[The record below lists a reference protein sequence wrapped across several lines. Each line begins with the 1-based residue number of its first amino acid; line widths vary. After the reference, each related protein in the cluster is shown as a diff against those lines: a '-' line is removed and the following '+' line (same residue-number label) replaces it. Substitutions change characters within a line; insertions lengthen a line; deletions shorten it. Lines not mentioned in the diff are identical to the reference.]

1 MRHFDKHR
9 LQTEPRAGLS
19 ASVWSLA
26 ALSAA
31 ACLCS
36 VLGAKTLS
44 NMFEQGDPP
53 VLAFSRGGADAA
65 MRRLAKSAPQAEAPQ
80 SVTIVRSLGVDGV
93 TTATIPHKPGMTPA
107 LTLTPC
113 GDAAK

>member
-65 MRRLAKSAPQAEAPQ
+65 MRRLAASAPQPEAPQ

-93 TTATIPHKPGMTPA
+93 TTATIPHKPSTTPA
-107 LTLTPC
+107 PTLTPC

>member
-1 MRHFDKHR
+1 
-9 LQTEPRAGLS
+9 
-19 ASVWSLA
+19 
-26 ALSAA
+26 
-31 ACLCS
+31 
-36 VLGAKTLS
+36 
-44 NMFEQGDPP
+44 
-53 VLAFSRGGADAA
+53 